1 MRPETHRGEIN
12 TEGLGW
18 ELAKNNRNYYFRLF
32 FFFFFQEK
40 NGGPKAG
47 WAISLLKLYLFS
59 K

>member
-1 MRPETHRGEIN
+1 MRPETHRGEID
-12 TEGLGW
+12 TKGLGW

-32 FFFFFQEK
+32 FFQEI

>member
-1 MRPETHRGEIN
+1 MRPETHRGEID
-12 TEGLGW
+12 TKGLGW
-18 ELAKNNRNYYFRLF
+18 ELAKNNKLLF
-32 FFFFFQEK
+32 QAFFFQEK